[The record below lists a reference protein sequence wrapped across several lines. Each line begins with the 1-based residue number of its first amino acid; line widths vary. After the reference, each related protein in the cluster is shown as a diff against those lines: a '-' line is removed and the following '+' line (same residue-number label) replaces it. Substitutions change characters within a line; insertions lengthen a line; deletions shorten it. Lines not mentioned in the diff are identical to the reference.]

1 MKLLHWFTSA
11 VLVFAGAPAVS
22 SQAAAADFTMKIG
35 TPTIN
40 DIQHEWMKR
49 FEPRIEK
56 RSNGAIEVELYP
68 ASQLG
73 AVPRMIEGLQFGTV
87 EALVTPS
94 FFLSGLEKRNSIL
107 AATGLFNSM
116 EHCRKTTADPEFRDT
131 MFPIME
137 DRGIM
142 TVAILCSA
150 PQAFLTKDTVAAVDD
165 LKGQKIRVLASPFEV
180 KPMEAIGASPTPMP
194 LGDVA
199 PALQRGVIDGVSSL
213 PIVFS
218 KFKMHTIAKHIT
230 MTRLS
235 YFAVPVY
242 VSKKW
247 FDGLPAELQ
256 AAVLEEAKA
265 VEGELAEWA
274 DAANDQA
281 MEEWKAAGGLVG
293 ELSEA
298 EQKKLQDAAT
308 AATLAVLETDPEL
321 KEFYGKLQS
330 VAARH

>member
-1 MKLLHWFTSA
+1 MKFLHWLTLA
-11 VLVFAGAPAVS
+11 LLVFVGAPAIS
-22 SQAAAADFTMKIG
+22 GYASAADFTMKIG

-49 FEPRIEK
+49 FEPRIEE
-56 RSNGAIEVELYP
+56 RSNGAIAVELYP

-116 EHCRKTTADPEFRDT
+116 EHCRKTTADPEFRDIL
-131 MFPIME
+131 FPIME

-142 TVAILCSA
+142 TIAILCSA
-150 PQAFLTKDTVAAVDD
+150 PQAFLTKSPLNAVDD
-165 LKGQKIRVLASPFEV
+165 LKGQKIRVLASPFEI
-180 KPMEAIGASPTPMP
+180 KPIEAIGASPTPMP

-199 PALQRGVIDGVSSL
+199 PSLQRGVIDGVSSL

-218 KFKMHTIAKHIT
+218 KFKMHTIAEHIT

-256 AAVLEEAKA
+256 TAILEEAKA
-265 VEGELAEWA
+265 VEAGLAEWA
-274 DAANDQA
+274 DAANSQA
-281 MEEWKAAGGLVG
+281 MDEWKAAGGSVG
-293 ELSEA
+293 ELPDA
-298 EQKKLQDAAT
+298 EQKKLQEAAT
-308 AATLAVLETDPEL
+308 AATLAHLETDPEL
-321 KEFYGKLQS
+321 KEFYGKLQA